1 MTEQLRTFSG
11 ELETVLEGLTD
22 AQTDDSAIERQL
34 YVYEQRNGS
43 LEQKLKKLSRDVAH
57 VQKHTSNNKAEVDRI
72 QLEAEAQAACPP
84 PEGGA
89 SLYAALVLRILLVLA
104 VTRGAARVWFWVT
117 KVDPGPGDLHA
128 DRGPPAM
135 ASPPP
140 ASAVPHV
147 ALWPPSSVVPALL
160 WRVASGLWAW
170 FGISMAESAQTVL
183 DSVAVVARDS
193 LHSLLPGRL
202 TGLDWASVAG
212 SSAARVPA
220 PQAAAG
226 LCQGV
231 HARVPALCGHACLR
245 GCAAVWSAIESLPA
259 RVSEHAGW
267 AHGLVLSLAPPTPAT
282 QRISSTLPDKA
293 AGTGEGAVV
302 SASGTVE
309 KGPRGAGDT
318 AGILYEDAE
327 QGGVVAVGGA
337 GVDGH
342 HHVGQC
348 GHDSEEV
355 CFGQI
360 APAGSNTTAAAAA
373 QSVIAKHEGTG
384 PDVAYE
390 PHVPAA
396 AGEPDVSRK
405 QEVVMTAGSA
415 TVDGGEGQDGK
426 HWASEKLE
434 HARAVAAQVR
444 DEMAQAHAPSE
455 DDAPSRTA
463 SSWGFLRPDPE
474 RGGFGLTGN
483 GPGNDL

>member
-11 ELETVLEGLTD
+11 ELETLLEGLTD
-22 AQTDDSAIERQL
+22 AQPDVSAIERQL
-34 YVYEQRNGS
+34 YVYEQRNSG
-43 LEQKLKKLSRDVAH
+43 LEYELRRLSKDVAQI
-57 VQKHTSNNKAEVDRI
+57 QKHTSNNKAEVDRI
-72 QLEAEAQAACPP
+72 QLEAEALAACPP

-104 VTRGAARVWFWVT
+104 VTMGAAAVWFWVT

-147 ALWPPSSVVPALL
+147 ALSPPSSVVPALL

-170 FGISMAESAQTVL
+170 FGISMAEAAQTVL

-212 SSAARVPA
+212 SFAARAPA
-220 PQAAAG
+220 PRAAAG
-226 LCQGV
+226 LCQV
-231 HARVPALCGHACLR
+231 IHARAPGLCGHVCLR
-245 GCAAVWSAIESLPA
+245 GCAAVWSAIASLPA

-267 AHGLVLSLAPPTPAT
+267 AHALVLSHAPPTPAT
-282 QRISSTLPDKA
+282 QRISSALPGKA
-293 AGTGEGAVV
+293 AGGGEGEVV
-302 SASGTVE
+302 SASGAVE
-309 KGPRGAGDT
+309 KGPNGAGDA
-318 AGILYEDAE
+318 AGILYVDVE
-327 QGGVVAVGGA
+327 QGGVVAVGG
-337 GVDGH
+337 GRVDGH

-360 APAGSNTTAAAAA
+360 EPAGSNTTAAAAA
-373 QSVIAKHEGTG
+373 QSVMARHEDTG

-396 AGEPDVSRK
+396 AGEPDVFGKR
-405 QEVVMTAGSA
+405 EVVMTAGSA
-415 TVDGGEGQDGK
+415 TVDGGEVQDGK
-426 HWASEKLE
+426 HWATEKLA

-444 DEMAQAHAPSE
+444 DEMAQAHAPNE
-455 DDAPSRTA
+455 VDAPSRTA

-483 GPGNDL
+483 GPGDDF

>member
-11 ELETVLEGLTD
+11 ELETLLEGLTD
-22 AQTDDSAIERQL
+22 AQPDVSAIERQL
-34 YVYEQRNGS
+34 YVYEQRNSG
-43 LEQKLKKLSRDVAH
+43 LEYELRRLSKDVAQI
-57 VQKHTSNNKAEVDRI
+57 QKHTSNNKAEVDRI
-72 QLEAEAQAACPP
+72 QLEAEALAACPP

-89 SLYAALVLRILLVLA
+89 SLYAALVLRFLMVLVLA
-104 VTRGAARVWFWVT
+104 RGGGAAVWFWVN
-117 KVDPGPGDLHA
+117 KLDPGPGLHA
-128 DRGPPAM
+128 DPGPPAM

-147 ALWPPSSVVPALL
+147 ALSPPSSVVPALL

-170 FGISMAESAQTVL
+170 FGISMAEAAQTVL

-212 SSAARVPA
+212 SFAARAPA
-220 PQAAAG
+220 PRAAAG
-226 LCQGV
+226 LCQV
-231 HARVPALCGHACLR
+231 IHARAPGLCGHVCLR
-245 GCAAVWSAIESLPA
+245 GCAAVWSAIASLPA

-267 AHGLVLSLAPPTPAT
+267 AHALVLSHAPPTPAT
-282 QRISSTLPDKA
+282 QRISSALPGKA
-293 AGTGEGAVV
+293 AGGGEGEVV
-302 SASGTVE
+302 SASGAVE
-309 KGPRGAGDT
+309 KGPNGAGDA
-318 AGILYEDAE
+318 AGILYVDVE
-327 QGGVVAVGGA
+327 QGGVVAVGG
-337 GVDGH
+337 GRVDGH

-360 APAGSNTTAAAAA
+360 EPAGSNTTAAAAA
-373 QSVIAKHEGTG
+373 QSVMARHEDTG

-396 AGEPDVSRK
+396 AGEPDVFGKR
-405 QEVVMTAGSA
+405 EVVMTAGSA
-415 TVDGGEGQDGK
+415 TVDGGEVQDGK
-426 HWASEKLE
+426 HWATEKLA

-444 DEMAQAHAPSE
+444 DEMAQAHAPNE
-455 DDAPSRTA
+455 VDAPSRTA

-483 GPGNDL
+483 GPGNDF